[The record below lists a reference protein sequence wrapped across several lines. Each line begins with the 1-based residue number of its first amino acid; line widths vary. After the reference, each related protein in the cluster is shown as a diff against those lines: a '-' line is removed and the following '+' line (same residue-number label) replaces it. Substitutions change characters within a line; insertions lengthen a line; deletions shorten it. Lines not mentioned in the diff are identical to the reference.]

1 MKVIIKTITAL
12 LPILLTLITCGCGE
26 TGLSRHA
33 ASKEDAA
40 MAETAMAEG
49 NYIRA
54 LKHYQEF
61 LRKNENVELTDESA
75 TMLVSAYIH
84 LGGIHLS
91 FKDYQTAIDYYRKGC
106 VLSDKMK
113 LENLQLVCLSN
124 LAATLIERGGNN
136 DVTEAETIIRKMEQ
150 MPLKDKDRFYCL
162 HHKGA
167 IAVAAGDYDKA
178 EDYMQKSLVL
188 IDSCG
193 LPGTLRT
200 FPYGALS
207 TCYEKSGD
215 IEKAILYRRLV
226 DSINANADL
235 RLRPYLQMDSYRNL
249 MRLFT
254 LDGDMPE
261 AVEAQE
267 RYLQLSDSLMSISE
281 FLNLKNDQS
290 EYTTR
295 KANDHIERL
304 LGTVSRQQMV
314 MIGLIIVICLVV
326 TATIVIWRQ
335 KMALKASHAALFRNN
350 KELVDYEKNHLL
362 ENQDCNEV
370 STENHDPEDGVSTT
384 SQHDEALWDKI
395 INFVRTSDEIF
406 SSDFSLASLAK
417 QVDSNTKYVSTV
429 INERTGANFRNLINE
444 QRIVEARKRLTDEEW
459 QNMTIEAVGN
469 SVGFQSKTT
478 FFNSFKAFT
487 GLSPAYYRKMVLSE
501 RAEKRGFSS
510 DS

>member
-1 MKVIIKTITAL
+1 MTVIAKTITAL
-12 LPILLTLITCGCGE
+12 LTILLTILASGCGE
-26 TGLSRHA
+26 TGQSQHA
-33 ASKEDAA
+33 TSWKEAR

-54 LKHYQEF
+54 LKYYQEF
-61 LRKNENVELTDESA
+61 LRKNENVELTNESA
-75 TMLVSAYIH
+75 TLLVSAYIH

-106 VLSDKMK
+106 ELSKKMG
-113 LENLQLVCLSN
+113 LEPLELVCLSN
-124 LAATLIERGGNN
+124 LAATLIERGEEK
-136 DVTEAETIIRKMEQ
+136 DVTEAESIIRVMER
-150 MPLKDKDRFYCL
+150 MPLEDKDRFYCL

-167 IAVAAGDYDKA
+167 IAAVSGDYDKA
-178 EDYMQKSLVL
+178 EYYMQRSLAIV
-188 IDSCG
+188 DSCG

-207 TCYEKSGD
+207 SCYEKRGD
-215 IEKAILYRRLV
+215 IEKAILYRLLV
-226 DSINANADL
+226 DSINLEADL

-261 AVEAQE
+261 AIKAQE

-295 KANDHIERL
+295 KANDYIERL

-314 MIGLIIVICLVV
+314 MVGLIIVICLIV
-326 TATIVIWRQ
+326 TGTIVIWRQ
-335 KMALKASHAALFRNN
+335 KRALKESHEALFR
-350 KELVDYEKNHLL
+350 KNMEIVEHDSN
-362 ENQDCNEV
+362 EPPADSHNQETGA
-370 STENHDPEDGVSTT
+370 SSAG
-384 SQHDEALWDKI
+384 QHDDALWEKI
-395 INFVRTSDEIF
+395 TAFVKSSDQIF

-417 QVDSNTKYVSTV
+417 HVDSNTKYVSTI
-429 INERTGANFRNLINE
+429 INERTGANFRSFINE
-444 QRIVEARKRLTDEEW
+444 LRIVEARKRLTDEGW